1 MRPWIMQVCHA
12 KASGHL
18 VVARTLSMLER
29 FCWWTGMSVST
40 RWWLRR
46 RLQCQARLSSR
57 QTVRWPILALP
68 LPSGPGVVV
77 SVDYFGPLPLT
88 PPGNSY
94 ILLFTGRFSHR
105 ANMYAVSD
113 AEFTAEG
120 AADILVDKYML
131 LWG

>member
-1 MRPWIMQVCHA
+1 M
-12 KASGHL
+12 
-18 VVARTLSMLER
+18 
-29 FCWWTGMSVST
+29 
-40 RWWLRR
+40 
-46 RLQCQARLSSR
+46 
-57 QTVRWPILALP
+57 
-68 LPSGPGVVV
+68 V

-88 PPGNSY
+88 RPGNSY

-105 ANMYAVSD
+105 ADMYAVSD